1 MLNVLLVEDDR
12 DLALS
17 VIDHLEIDNII
28 CDYAANGI
36 EGAALTEQNSYD
48 VLILDINMPGM
59 DGLNLCE
66 KLRAEGNDTPVLML
80 TARDTLSNKLEGF
93 NAGTDDYMIK
103 PFEIEEL
110 LARLH
115 VLSKRRSG
123 QVSVLEVAPFRL
135 DLNKRVLTVNNTPV
149 KLSPTGYK
157 LLEALMRASPN
168 PVPQTELFMKVWG
181 DEIPDSN
188 KLRVHIHNLRKAL
201 GKPLNGESLGSQ
213 QAGDRIK
220 TAPGFGFYLSD
231 GVDQ

>member
-59 DGLNLCE
+59 DGLSLCE

-115 VLSKRRSG
+115 VLAKRRSG

-157 LLEALMRASPN
+157 LLEALMRASPD
-168 PVPQTELFMKVWG
+168 PVSQTELFMKVWG

-201 GKPLNGESLGSQ
+201 GKPLNGESLDNQ